1 MVKLKTQEFFEM
13 AFPGI
18 CFIAYG
24 VLGYLVSVPSI
35 FLVVSLMSL
44 IFAFYSIIRLVKK
57 KEKDDDLSLLNKQRA
72 GYKAFLIG
80 GLVVFLFIA
89 VQMFRSYR
97 SSYFSIQI
105 DLRILAILYGSWML
119 IYYAVFRMLERP
131 GEDYDED

>member
-1 MVKLKTQEFFEM
+1 
-13 AFPGI
+13 
-18 CFIAYG
+18 
-24 VLGYLVSVPSI
+24 
-35 FLVVSLMSL
+35 MSL